1 MADNQNQQPLNPV
14 HMQVALQ
21 EAQVLIQLQLSR
33 AQQLAIELHEARQMN
48 AGLSQQ
54 LAEAQSQSN
63 GTESKLRAVQRT
75 K

>member
-1 MADNQNQQPLNPV
+1 VADNQNQQPLNPV

-48 AGLSQQ
+48 AVLSQQ

-63 GTESKLRAVQRT
+63 GAESKLGDLQRT

>member
-48 AGLSQQ
+48 TVLSQQ

-63 GTESKLRAVQRT
+63 GTESKLGDVQRT

>member
-48 AGLSQQ
+48 AVLSQQ

-63 GTESKLRAVQRT
+63 GAESKLGDLQRT

>member
-48 AGLSQQ
+48 AVLSQQ

-63 GTESKLRAVQRT
+63 GPESKLVDVQRT

>member
-1 MADNQNQQPLNPV
+1 MADNQNRQPLNPV

-48 AGLSQQ
+48 AVLSQQ
-54 LAEAQSQSN
+54 LAELQSKSN
-63 GTESKLRAVQRT
+63 GTDSKLGDVQRT

>member
-33 AQQLAIELHEARQMN
+33 AQQLAIELHEARQTI
-48 AGLSQQ
+48 AVLSQQ
-54 LAEAQSQSN
+54 LAEEQSKSN
-63 GTESKLRAVQRT
+63 GTDSKLGDVQRT